1 MSDFATTRRRFCCD
15 VWEILLRRVVDFA
28 ATVSVVF
35 GGWIVEASLVLRS
48 FFDLHKRKQVCW
60 APFFVAYFSEV

>member
-1 MSDFATTRRRFCCD
+1 M
-15 VWEILLRRVVDFA
+15 LRRVVDFA